1 MSYNE
6 RKLSRRA
13 HVIAL
18 MHVDILYKEW
28 FHETYDKT
36 TGICLD
42 RYLRYI

>member
-6 RKLSRRA
+6 RKLSRRVR
-13 HVIAL
+13 VIAL
-18 MHVDILYKEW
+18 MHDDIFY
-28 FHETYDKT
+28 ETYDKT

>member
-18 MHVDILYKEW
+18 MHGDICYKEW
-28 FHETYDKT
+28 
-36 TGICLD
+36 IL
-42 RYLRYI
+42 